1 MTNSMNYVHT
11 MADLDYDVQEATTTP
26 PVTAAAAAAF
36 GNGFSGSGA
45 EKRLRTLPPAE
56 CLPRHEVLG
65 GYIFVCNNETME
77 DDLRR
82 QLFGLPARYRD
93 SVRAIQPG
101 LPLFLYNYSTHQLH
115 GIFEVCSSV
124 WMRYWCVHDRFSV
137 PE

>member
-1 MTNSMNYVHT
+1 MTNNMTTFQH
-11 MADLDYDVQEATTTP
+11 MAELDYGSTDSPGPSSPPATTASYGP
-26 PVTAAAAAAF
+26 SP
-36 GNGFSGSGA
+36 GSSGSSSG

-101 LPLFLYNYSTHQLH
+101 LPLFLYNYTTHQLH
-115 GIFEVCSSV
+115 GVFEVRCQAAS
-124 WMRYWCVHDRFSV
+124 FSWPKV
-137 PE
+137 S

>member
-1 MTNSMNYVHT
+1 MNYVYP
-11 MADLDYDVQEATTTP
+11 MADLDYDVPEATITP
-26 PVTAAAAAAF
+26 PVTTAA
-36 GNGFSGSGA
+36 GFNGSGT

-115 GIFEVCSSV
+115 GIFEVRLSVSMHLMICKLSSL
-124 WMRYWCVHDRFSV
+124 CA
-137 PE
+137 